1 MRTNK
6 CIYDYQ
12 LLEGEELK
20 QIEEFPR
27 YMVSN
32 KGRVFSFTNP
42 KKPKMLRP
50 SPDGFGYMQVA
61 LMRDGKRI
69 TKKVARLVAK
79 AFIPNPF
86 NKPQVDHILPI
97 SEGGTDEMTNLRWV
111 TPSENQRNQITYQKL
126 KARLQQMSVERSY
139 GVYAYDKDYNQVSA
153 FTSTAEAARQL
164 GLSQGNLSSCCMGS
178 LPTYK
183 SLIWSYDPELTPEK
197 REELVRQSKD
207 KFIKNRLSTSKAM
220 ENYRNRPENQEKARR
235 KALKYYYE
243 HKEQIKEKHRKWY
256 ERTKQRG
263 KGCTETDVL

>member
-6 CIYDYQ
+6 CIYDFQ
-12 LLEGEELK
+12 LMEDEELK

-32 KGRVFSFTNP
+32 KGRVFSYTNP
-42 KKPKMLRP
+42 EKPKMLRP

-97 SEGGTDEMTNLRWV
+97 SEGGTDEMANLRWV
-111 TPSENQRNQITYQKL
+111 TPSENQRNQITYAKL

-139 GVYAYDKDYNQVSA
+139 GVYAYTKDYNQVSA

-164 GLSQGNLSSCCMGS
+164 SYSQGNLSSCCQGS

-183 SLIWSYDPELTPEK
+183 GLIWSYDSELTEEK
-197 REELVRQSKD
+197 RKLLEEQAKE
-207 KFIKNRLSTSKAM
+207 KFI
-220 ENYRNRPENQEKARR
+220 RNRMSTNKAVEKYRKKPENILKARK
-235 KALKYYYE
+235 KALDYYYLHQE
-243 HKEQIKEKHRKWY
+243 EIKEKHRQWNARK
-256 ERTKQRG
+256 KQRREEG
-263 KGCTETDVL
+263 TA

>member
-32 KGRVFSFTNP
+32 KGRIVSYTNP

-69 TKKVARLVAK
+69 TKKVARLVAQ
-79 AFIPNPF
+79 AFIPNTD
-86 NKPQVDHILPI
+86 NKPQVDHIIPI

-111 TPSENQRNQITYQKL
+111 TPSENQRNQRTYEKL
-126 KARLQQMSVERSY
+126 KTRLQQMSVERSY
-139 GVYAYDKDYNQVSA
+139 TVYVYTKDYNQVSA

-164 GLSQGNLSSCCMGS
+164 NYSQGNLSSCCQGS

-183 SLIWSYDPELTPEK
+183 GLIWSYDPALTVEK
-197 REELVRQSKD
+197 REELLAKNRD
-207 KFIKNRLSTSKAM
+207 KFI
-220 ENYRNRPENQEKARR
+220 RNRISTTKAVEKYRHKPENVLKARE
-235 KALKYYYE
+235 KSLKYYYE
-243 HKEQIKEKHRKWY
+243 HREEIKAKHRAWY
-256 ERTKQRG
+256 EREKQRRKEG
-263 KGCTETDVL
+263 AA